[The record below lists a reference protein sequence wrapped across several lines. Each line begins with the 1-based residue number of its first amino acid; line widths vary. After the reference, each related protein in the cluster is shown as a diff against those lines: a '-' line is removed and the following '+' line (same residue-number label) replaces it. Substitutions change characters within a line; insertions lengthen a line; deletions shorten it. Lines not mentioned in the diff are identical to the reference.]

1 MIDLPH
7 VAARVFGTP
16 LMMARGK
23 LEVILGVLGP
33 RLAGQALVPIQADKE
48 SAPLVNVASGRIAV
62 ISVTGTLVSRSGY
75 LDAASGM
82 LSYADISDAI
92 CETLD
97 DASVQGVVL
106 DLDSPG
112 GEVGGLFDLIE
123 VIRAAKADGGKPLW
137 AVANEGALSA
147 AYALASVADRI
158 YVTRTGEV
166 GSVGV
171 VAVHIDESAADAQAG
186 LAWTY
191 LFAGATKVDGNPH
204 QPLSDRARAAIQA
217 DVDRL
222 YAELCTLV
230 ATNRRMS
237 VDGVR
242 ATEAAIFRGAA
253 AVRMGFA
260 DRIGTLDQAIAEMTA
275 SLETFAAEPA
285 NSIIRRSTSMATN
298 ETERQVAG
306 ASAPQQQPATEPE
319 APQLPAEPAPSQAPA
334 VAGLAP
340 QQPAAPAA
348 PASGTDPAERLRAEY
363 AEIAAL
369 AMQAA
374 RLGVTV
380 DAADA
385 MRKGVSADA
394 LRRTVLDALAA
405 RSEATSV
412 IAATPSA
419 PVAGD
424 SAIVRRAKERAAETR
439 RS

>member
-33 RLAGQALVPIQADKE
+33 RLAGQALAPVQQDKD
-48 SAPLVNVASGRIAV
+48 SAPLMAITGGRIAV
-62 ISVTGTLVSRSGY
+62 VSVTGTLVSRSGY

-82 LSYADISDAI
+82 LSYADISDAV
-92 CETLD
+92 CEALY
-97 DASVQGVVL
+97 DASVHGVVL

-112 GEVGGLFDLIE
+112 GEVGGLFDHIE
-123 VIRAAKADGGKPLW
+123 VIRAAKEESGKPLW

-191 LFAGATKVDGNPH
+191 MFAGATKVDGNPH
-204 QPLSDRARAAIQA
+204 QPLSDRARAVIQT
-217 DVDRL
+217 DVDEL

-237 VDGVR
+237 VQAVR
-242 ATEAAIFRGAA
+242 GTEAAVYRGEA
-253 AVRMGFA
+253 AVRVGFA
-260 DRIGTLDQAIAEMTA
+260 DRIGTIDHALAEMTA
-275 SLETFAAEPA
+275 SLETPAADPP
-285 NSIIRRSTSMATN
+285 NSIIKRSTSMVTN
-298 ETERQVAG
+298 ETERQVPG
-306 ASAPQQQPATEPE
+306 ASALQPQPPTEPE
-319 APQLPAEPAPSQAPA
+319 APQVPAEPAPSP
-334 VAGLAP
+334 
-340 QQPAAPAA
+340 QPASAPAPAA
-348 PASGTDPAERLRAEY
+348 PPPAAQASAGVDPAERLRAEY
-363 AEIAAL
+363 AEIATL
-369 AMQAA
+369 AAQAA

-385 MRKGVSADA
+385 MKKGVSADA

-405 RSEATSV
+405 RSEAATI
-412 IAATPSA
+412 IAAAPSTPVS
-419 PVAGD
+419 GD
-424 SAIVRRAKERAAETR
+424 SAIVRRAKERAAATNR
-439 RS
+439 G